1 MSKVKFQHR
10 VMYSISNVTLYAV
23 IGSLGSLL
31 VGAVGLA
38 VFALVTGDVPQFI
51 GKFDHDN
58 FGI

>member
-1 MSKVKFQHR
+1 
-10 VMYSISNVTLYAV
+10 MYSISNVTLYAV